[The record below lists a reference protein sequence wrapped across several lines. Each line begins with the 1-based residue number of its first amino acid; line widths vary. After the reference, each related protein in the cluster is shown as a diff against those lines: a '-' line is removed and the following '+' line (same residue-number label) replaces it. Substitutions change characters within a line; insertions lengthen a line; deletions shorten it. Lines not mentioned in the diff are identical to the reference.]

1 MLIEGEM
8 AFIYTQMFIIRNR
21 NQDFCFLL
29 ILSCNTFHCS
39 YFQKYLASF
48 RDDCSHTFTKQTTP
62 PPPNPCPS
70 FALGTALSSLHML

>member
-39 YFQKYLASF
+39 YF
-48 RDDCSHTFTKQTTP
+48 
-62 PPPNPCPS
+62 
-70 FALGTALSSLHML
+70 